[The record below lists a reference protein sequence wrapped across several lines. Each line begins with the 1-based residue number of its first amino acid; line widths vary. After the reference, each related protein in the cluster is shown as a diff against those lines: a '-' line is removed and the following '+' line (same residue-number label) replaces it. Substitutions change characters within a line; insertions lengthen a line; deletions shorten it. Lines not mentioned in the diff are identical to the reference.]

1 MINLLPPKV
10 TAEFTYARHNVVL
23 MRWIIALSFGIFG
36 IVAITSYGMFS
47 MQHSINSIQNQVDH
61 AETNAQKAQL
71 ATDQKKVQDIT
82 SSLKLVNQVLSREIL
97 FSQLLKQIATVIP
110 SSANLTGLSIS
121 SVASTGIDLSANA
134 TDYTT
139 ATQLQV
145 NLQDPANK
153 IFSKADIISINCG
166 GTASTDPKY
175 PCTINIRAL
184 FAANNPYLF
193 INNKAATTSVKGTTP

>member
-1 MINLLPPKV
+1 MINLLPPRV
-10 TAEFTYARHNVVL
+10 SAEFSYARHNVVL
-23 MRWIIALSFGIFG
+23 LRWIIALSFGILG

-47 MQHSINSIQNQVDH
+47 MQHSINTVKYQVDH
-61 AETNAQKAQL
+61 TETNAQKVEL
-71 ATDQKKVQDIT
+71 AKDQKGVQDIT

-110 SSANLTGLSIS
+110 SNANLTGLTITN
-121 SVASTGIDLSANA
+121 VANAGIDISANA

-153 IFSKADIISINCG
+153 IFSKADIVSISCG
-166 GTASTDPKY
+166 GTASTDKTH
-175 PCTINIRAL
+175 PCTVVIRAL
-184 FAANNPYLF
+184 FGANNPYLF
-193 INNKAATTSVKGTTP
+193 INNKAANTSTKAAK

>member
-10 TAEFTYARHNVVL
+10 TAEFTYARHNVIL
-23 MRWIIALSFGIFG
+23 MRWIIALSFGIVG

-47 MQHSINSIQNQVDH
+47 MQHSINIAKNQVDQ
-61 AETNAQKAQL
+61 AETSAQKKQL
-71 ATDQKKVQDIT
+71 SADQKRVQEIT
-82 SSLKLVNQVLSREIL
+82 SSLKLDTQVLSREIL

-110 SSANLTGLSIS
+110 AKADLTGLSLTNI
-121 SVASTGIDLSANA
+121 AGAGIDLSADA
-134 TDYTT
+134 SDYTT

-153 IFSKADIISINCG
+153 IFSKADIISVGCG
-166 GTASTDPKY
+166 GSNVIDPARS
-175 PCTINIRAL
+175 CSVTIRAL

-193 INNKAATTSVKGTTP
+193 INSKAANTSVTGTTP